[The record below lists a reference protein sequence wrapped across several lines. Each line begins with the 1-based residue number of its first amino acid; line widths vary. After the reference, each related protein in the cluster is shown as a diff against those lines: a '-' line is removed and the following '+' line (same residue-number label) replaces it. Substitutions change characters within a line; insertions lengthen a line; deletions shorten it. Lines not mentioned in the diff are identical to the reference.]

1 MELTA
6 EQQALVDTMSKSVME
21 KMSEVVD
28 SRLKQQQEQEQQR
41 QQELQKQQNSQQEQK
56 VDPIVELLMPHI
68 APELQ
73 KLQFG
78 VQVSQ
83 DYVDFYGSG
92 DAEAVEYKGEV
103 EKLFAER
110 LKQGLPAIK
119 RADLLSY
126 IKGEELK
133 KNPDKTYAK
142 LDARKKADLAK
153 AQAAQDTGGTGS
165 LVNLNVKDLESL
177 PTDKLLDLLG
187 KTKIGQ

>member
-21 KMSEVVD
+21 KMSEVID
-28 SRLKQQQEQEQQR
+28 SKIKQQQQEQQR
-41 QQELQKQQNSQQEQK
+41 QQEQQQQPAQQQQK

-78 VQVSQ
+78 VQVNQ

-92 DAEAVEYKGEV
+92 DVEAVEYKEDV

-126 IKGEELK
+126 IKGEEMK

-142 LDARKKADLAK
+142 LDAKKKAELAK
-153 AQAAQDTGGTGS
+153 AQAAQDTGSSGS
-165 LVNLNVKDLESL
+165 LNSLDTKDLAGLSSE
-177 PTDKLLDLLG
+177 KLMELLG
-187 KTKIGQ
+187 KVKIG